1 MTTRTLIRLFPRTII
16 ITLCPS
22 RSAEKPMNRF
32 RISSSRVLLAAS
44 LLLSAIASAQMRHDR
59 EFWRAI
65 AKNHYAVPEHESIDA
80 LAHEL
85 SGMLGLPD
93 PELRDE
99 LAYSILTTWIYRKNG
114 LSPETLLSLTDEWR
128 TNLKSGLGESGT
140 NSVLKRSFSALMLS
154 SMARREVKAPFM
166 GADRYHSLVAEAVSY
181 LQAER
186 DLRGYDAQLHWIH
199 ATAHTADLLAAMAQS
214 PLLTNDE
221 AARILQSIDTRFT
234 TAPQVYTQGE
244 QDRLAVAV
252 VKVIERKD
260 FDEATFQPWL
270 GHIEAED
277 RDVWTATTPESLAR
291 YQNHNYFLQALTVR
305 ISIEPESP
313 QMSKY
318 RQEVLKLLATRY
330 AND

>member
-1 MTTRTLIRLFPRTII
+1 MNKPGSLIR
-16 ITLCPS
+16 S
-22 RSAEKPMNRF
+22 
-32 RISSSRVLLAAS
+32 VLLTS
-44 LLLSAIASAQMRHDR
+44 FLLSAITSAQTQHDR
-59 EFWRAI
+59 QFWRAI
-65 AKNHYAVPEHESIDA
+65 AKNHYAVPEYESIDA

-85 SGMLGLPD
+85 SGQLASPD

-114 LSPETLLSLTDEWR
+114 LSPETLISLTDEWR
-128 TNLKSGLGESGT
+128 ANLKDRLGESGT

-154 SMARREVKAPFM
+154 SMARREAKLPFM
-166 GADRYHSLVAEAVSY
+166 GAERYHSLVAEAVAY

-199 ATAHTADLLAAMAQS
+199 ATAHTADLLAALAQS
-214 PLLTNDE
+214 SLLTKDE
-221 AARILQSIDTRFT
+221 AGRILQSIDARFT

-260 FDEATFQPWL
+260 FDETTFQPWL
-270 GHIEAED
+270 GHIEEED